1 MGDDANSRI
10 SFDPLQSQYYANG
23 EQIEEDSEYYN
34 SCKPKTE
41 GGGHDFS
48 DLTAEDGLK
57 EEGTRFYF
65 EFVFRK

>member
-1 MGDDANSRI
+1 MGDEANSRI

-48 DLTAEDGLK
+48 DLTAEDGIQ
-57 EEGTRFYF
+57 EEGKRF
-65 EFVFRK
+65 